1 MSLAQL
7 LARVSRPELSI
18 IGFMVF
24 SIIQK
29 IRVAKL
35 RVVLKAKP
43 W

>member
-7 LARVSRPELSI
+7 LARVSGLELSI
-18 IGFMVF
+18 IGFMAF

-35 RVVLKAKP
+35 RVVPKAKP